1 MVVRYDSSAKPA
13 QTLPVTISR
22 QLYKLEATKIDKDNG
37 DAPTNQFLGFK
48 AVKLSTGEAVSS
60 NQLYVDEITLTP
72 SNASVPVAYAL
83 AEVALPPG
91 AQVEGSTWG
100 MLIAGLDAADLKPFA
115 NPTYEDGV
123 LSYRVPMQKL
133 EGKTVL
139 RQLVRFGQKGRFD
152 LPAPRLFNMYD
163 PSRVSLATQS
173 TVLEV
178 H

>member
-1 MVVRYDSSAKPA
+1 M
-13 QTLPVTISR
+13 
-22 QLYKLEATKIDKDNG
+22 
-37 DAPTNQFLGFK
+37 
-48 AVKLSTGEAVSS
+48 
-60 NQLYVDEITLTP
+60 
-72 SNASVPVAYAL
+72 PVAYAL

-123 LSYRVPMQKL
+123 LSYRVPVQKL

-163 PSRVSLATQS
+163 PSRVSLATQN